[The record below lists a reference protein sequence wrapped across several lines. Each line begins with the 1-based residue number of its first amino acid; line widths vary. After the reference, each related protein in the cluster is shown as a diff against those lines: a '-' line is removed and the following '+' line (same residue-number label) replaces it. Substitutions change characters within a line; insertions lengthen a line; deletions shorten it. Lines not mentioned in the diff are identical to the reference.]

1 MRFWDSS
8 AIIPLLVEESTTGS
22 MTAYYRAQPEMV
34 AWWGSTVECASALA
48 RLEREGHFDT
58 ASSTQAFRQLQ
69 SLHAVWNEI
78 QPLDIVRTTAQ
89 RLLRVHPLRAADSLQ
104 LSAALVACDHRPQT
118 WEFVCLDARLCAAA
132 EREGFKVINNFV

>member
-8 AIIPLLVEESTTGS
+8 AIIPLLVEEPTTS
-22 MTAYYRAQPEMV
+22 SATVYYQAQPEMV

-48 RLEREGHFDT
+48 RLERQGHLDS

-69 SLHAVWNEI
+69 CLHAAWNEI

-89 RLLRVHPLRAADSLQ
+89 RLVRVHSLRAADSLQ

-118 WEFVCLDARLCAAA
+118 WEFVCLDTRLCIAA
-132 EREGFKVINNFV
+132 EREGFRVIDNFA